1 MPSFSKPIKLSLIA
15 VAAVLSTLA
24 LGVAPAAAAKTP
36 CWKTLFLDYSDGRI
50 DKTYP
55 VHCYREAIKHLGE
68 DQLVYGSAADDI
80 QRALQAAIATMKH
93 PGGGGG
99 PPDANASVEPQGG
112 GKSAKHHRG
121 LFGWL
126 ADRLGPGGADSIPLP
141 LLVFAI
147 LGLLLIAAA
156 GASFF
161 ARRIQAR
168 RTQPAGVPTRQPQP
182 RK

>member
-1 MPSFSKPIKLSLIA
+1 MSSFPKPIKLSLIA

-24 LGVAPAAAAKTP
+24 LGVAPAAAKTP

-80 QRALQAAIATMKH
+80 HRALQAAIASMKN
-93 PGGGGG
+93 PGGG
-99 PPDANASVEPQGG
+99 PPDANAPVGPQGHD
-112 GKSAKHHRG
+112 KSAKHHRG
-121 LFGWL
+121 VFGWL

-168 RTQPAGVPTRQPQP
+168 RAQPAGVPTRQPQP